1 MNDIMITT
9 APGGGVITP
18 DTTVDS
24 RKHAPGFTSDTLR
37 AARVEAES
45 LDLAHGSE
53 SPSASDAY
61 LEERRLFDAY
71 IASVSATNAAYTAW
85 YAAWRR
91 ALEAQS

>member
-1 MNDIMITT
+1 MITT

-18 DTTVDS
+18 DTTIDS
-24 RKHAPGFTSDTLR
+24 TTHSQSGEDALP
-37 AARVEAES
+37 S
-45 LDLAHGSE
+45 LSVAY
-53 SPSASDAY
+53 SASQGHPTSAPASDE
-61 LEERRLFDAY
+61 EERRLFDAY